1 VSQMPRIRL
10 WIRDGALGGEGEARV
25 LVGSTIQVGRG
36 PGNDV
41 VLDDPRVSSLHGRL
55 VVEGERVRFED
66 LGSTNG
72 SAHVR
77 GDERRPVPRGGAPG
91 VLLAP
96 GDELQLGDA
105 DRPSCL
111 RLLEVLPAEAAGA
124 GEDGLLAE
132 ATVVARRALGTAGG
146 LAAGEAL
153 PRLLKLLLE
162 LRGEEDSLGL
172 ARRTLEFLLQA
183 LPQAARAQCILRDAA
198 GRYAAALT
206 LDARPGGGS
215 APGMGGI
222 PSQTLMQQLAQGRA
236 ALLVEDVSSLR
247 DASRSLLAQP
257 SRSLLLAPLWTGEE
271 MVGALQVG
279 SGPQARFGER
289 ELDLV
294 AVLAGQLSGALS
306 TGRLIERLRDAEARL
321 QGRCA
326 YLQARLG
333 QRPAGEEMVGRSQA
347 MEAIRRQIAAVA
359 PSRTTVLVLGETG
372 VGKELVARAIHE
384 SSPRASGPFAAVNCS
399 AIPAGLL
406 ESELFG
412 HVRGAFTGAH
422 QARQG
427 LFEVAHGGTLL
438 LDEVGDMPTALQPKL
453 LRVLEEGAL
462 MPVGSSR
469 PRTVDVRVVAAT
481 HRDLERLVA
490 AGGFRQDLLFRLN
503 VFSLRVA
510 PLRERP
516 EDILELATH
525 FLERFSAEHGRSH
538 PGFTAQAAAAL
549 QSYAWPGNIREL
561 RNEMERA
568 CLLTPDGA
576 AIDQVHLSER
586 LGGGGLERSL
596 EGSLKEV
603 MERLEAMVVEA
614 ALARH
619 EGNRTRCART
629 LGISR
634 QALVAKIARLGL
646 GADGPDEADG

>member
-1 VSQMPRIRL
+1 MSPAGRIRL
-10 WIRDGALGGEGEARV
+10 WIRDGAAGGEGAERLLDGPIV
-25 LVGSTIQVGRG
+25 QVGRG
-36 PGNDV
+36 SGNDV
-41 VLDDPRVSSLHGRL
+41 VLGDPRVSTLHGRL
-55 VVEGERVRFED
+55 VLEGERVRFED

-91 VLLAP
+91 VLLAA

-111 RLLEVLPAEAAGA
+111 RLLEVLPAEPARAQA
-124 GEDGLLAE
+124 GELLAE
-132 ATVVARRALGTAGG
+132 ATVVARRALGVAGG
-146 LAAGEAL
+146 QTAAETL
-153 PRLLKLLLE
+153 HRLLKLLLE

-183 LPQAARAQCILRDAA
+183 LPQAARAQCILRDTS
-198 GRYAAALT
+198 GRFASALC
-206 LDARPGGGS
+206 LDARPGGGP
-215 APGMGGI
+215 APGVGGA
-222 PSQTLMQQLAQGRA
+222 PSQALMQQLARA
-236 ALLVEDVSSLR
+236 REALLVEDVTALSG
-247 DASRSLLAQP
+247 ASRSLLAQP
-257 SRSLLLAPLWTGEE
+257 SRSLVLAPLVSGEE
-271 MVGALQVG
+271 LVGALQVG
-279 SGPQARFGER
+279 AGPQARFGER

-306 TGRLIERLRDAEARL
+306 TGRLIERLRDAESRL
-321 QGRCA
+321 EGRCA

-333 QRPAGEEMVGRSQA
+333 QRPAGEEMIGRSPA
-347 MEAIRRQIAAVA
+347 MAALRGQIAAVA

-372 VGKELVARAIHE
+372 SGKELVARAIHE
-384 SSPRASGPFAAVNCS
+384 SSPRAAGPFAAVNCS
-399 AIPAGLL
+399 AIAAGLL

-438 LDEVGDMPTALQPKL
+438 LDEVGDMPAELQPKL

-469 PRTVDVRVVAAT
+469 ARAVDVRVVAAT
-481 HRDLERLVA
+481 HRDLERLSA
-490 AGGFRQDLLFRLN
+490 EGRFRQDLLFRLN

-516 EDILELATH
+516 EDILPLAAH
-525 FLERFSAEHGRSH
+525 FLARFSAEHGRAH
-538 PGFTAQAAAAL
+538 PGLTAQAAAAL

-561 RNEMERA
+561 RNELERA
-568 CLLTPDGA
+568 CLLAPDGA
-576 AIDQVHLSER
+576 ALELGHLSER

-596 EGSLKEV
+596 QGSLKEV

-619 EGNRTRCART
+619 GGNRTRCARA

-646 GADGPDEADG
+646 GADGPDEGDG